1 MKVFVSPLQ
10 NVMKLIEVMYNE
22 EKGKIYMVSLVWQYD
37 NQISTAMLAKGS
49 NYYNGAWTLSWRS
62 YGVP

>member
-1 MKVFVSPLQ
+1 MLPTDITTNLFVFWKSAVMKVFVSPLQ

-37 NQISTAMLAKGS
+37 NQISAAMLA
-49 NYYNGAWTLSWRS
+49 
-62 YGVP
+62 

>member
-37 NQISTAMLAKGS
+37 NQISAAMLA
-49 NYYNGAWTLSWRS
+49 
-62 YGVP
+62 